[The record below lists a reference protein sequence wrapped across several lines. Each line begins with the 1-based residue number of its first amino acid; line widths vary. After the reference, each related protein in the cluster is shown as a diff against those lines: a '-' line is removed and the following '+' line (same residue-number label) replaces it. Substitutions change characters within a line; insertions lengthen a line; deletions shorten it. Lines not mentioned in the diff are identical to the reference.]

1 MKKKY
6 LHLSKKKGLPPGTLV
21 HVGEKKTAAVRARI
35 IEYNAN
41 DFNIRDVETVPDC
54 CAPLLEESILWLDV
68 VGIHQ
73 VDRIEEIG
81 NRFNIHPLVMEDI
94 LNTNQR
100 PKFEQ
105 WDDYGFF
112 VLKLLHFDID
122 TCEIQPEQTSF
133 ILKKGLMIS
142 FQETEQDDFIPII
155 NRILNDQGRIRK
167 MGADYLLYSLI
178 DSIVDNYFDILEKAG
193 TVIEDLEDSLLSNPA
208 EKIIGTIH
216 TLKREMML
224 LRKSVWPLREVI
236 SRIERGE
243 CPALQEATLIYFKDI
258 HDHIIQIV
266 DTIELFRD
274 MLSGMIDIYL
284 SSVNNKMSQVMKLLT
299 IITTI
304 FIPLSFITGIY
315 GMNFQYMPGL
325 ASTLGFYLTIAA
337 MIAIALSMVAY
348 FRIKKWF

>member
-21 HVGEKKTAAVRARI
+21 HVGEKKTAGVRARI
-35 IEYNAN
+35 IEYNQN

-54 CAPLLEESILWLDV
+54 CDPLLEESILWLDV

-73 VDRIEEIG
+73 VDRIEDIG

-112 VLKLLHFDID
+112 VLKLLHFNID
-122 TCEIQPEQTSF
+122 TFEIQPEQTSF
-133 ILKKGLMIS
+133 ILKKGLVIS
-142 FQETEQDDFIPII
+142 FQETEQDDFIPVI

-167 MGADYLLYSLI
+167 LEADYLLYSLI

-193 TVIEDLEDSLLSNPA
+193 TVIEELEDSLISNPV
-208 EKIIGTIH
+208 EKIISTIH
-216 TLKREMML
+216 TMKREMML

-243 CPALQEATLIYFKDI
+243 CPIVQETTLIYFKDI

-274 MLSGMIDIYL
+274 MLSSMVDIYL
-284 SSVNNKMSQVMKLLT
+284 SSVNNRMSQVMKLLT
-299 IITTI
+299 VITTI

-315 GMNFQYMPGL
+315 GMNFHFMPGL
-325 ASTLGFYLTIAA
+325 EWRYTFYLILSLMGLIAFF
-337 MIAIALSMVAY
+337 MLFY
-348 FRIKKWF
+348 FKKKNWL